1 MPRKKDEAP
10 TYDYNLYKI
19 PVEKHDAFVSFLEER
34 RFEEIPLKNELIKN
48 NCGFSFKLMF
58 CDKDNQKGSPWVKML
73 SACSECDLTQII
85 KIYGA
90 AFICKSKT
98 SCYVVSYGNAHFYL
112 SEYCEYNFGIEIA
125 ERLINLDSVKAQQN
139 VSNGG
144 KTSKMHVDYINAASL
159 SYHGG
164 EIPTYIK
171 GKSINAEEWGYSISC
186 GTSAQF
192 KWREKPTEIGRKL
205 AMIDAALNVNT
216 TISLPRLTALDDD
229 IDAEKIASLFQQLAK
244 AIDEY
249 DITKRNTD
257 FVNVP
262 SFYMVGTKL
271 VQNDSVGY
279 KLSCNQKHKDYDG
292 ELSINSIKTFILDK
306 KLNIYHDIK
315 DIKLSV
321 EYGNDQ
327 WTPYKP
333 LVEYLEFVTSDNFCL
348 RNAKWCS
355 FNNAYL
361 ERVMQD
367 VEMVQFINHN
377 NDIFSFSTDSLI
389 KYAKEKGVFVESEK
403 QPYET
408 YYNLKISENLNALL
422 IHPNSSPV
430 DETDNH
436 RYRYEICD
444 FVSGDKLYF
453 VKIGAPADFAYAV
466 DQAQLTLSKIE
477 NGHGKIIV
485 SPGEEIR
492 ATEFHLLL
500 IFDNRKTV
508 IGSWRDIFSIN
519 FLIHLIGLKQE
530 LNNTNIA
537 LIIDFVYQNN

>member
-1 MPRKKDEAP
+1 MSRKKDEAP

-19 PVEKHDAFVSFLEER
+19 PVEKHDTFVDFLKER
-34 RFEEIPLKNELIKN
+34 KFEDVPLKSELIKN
-48 NCGFSFKLMF
+48 DCGFSFELMF

-73 SACSECDLTQII
+73 SSCSEWDLTQNI

-90 AFICKSKT
+90 AFICKSDT

-125 ERLINLDSVKAQQN
+125 ERLIDLDSVKAQQN

-144 KTSKMHVDYINAASL
+144 KTSKMHIDYINGASL

-171 GKSINAEEWGYSISC
+171 GKSINAEEWGYSINC

-192 KWREKPTEIGRKL
+192 KWKEKPTEIGHKL
-205 AMIDAALNVNT
+205 ATIDAALNIKA

-229 IDAEKIASLFQQLAK
+229 IDAEKVESLYQQLAK
-244 AIDEY
+244 AIAEY
-249 DITKRNTD
+249 DITKKDTD

-279 KLSCNQKHKDYDG
+279 KLSCKQKHKEYNG
-292 ELSINSIKTFILDK
+292 ELSVGSIKTFISDK
-306 KLNIYHDIK
+306 KLNVYHDIT
-315 DIKLSV
+315 DIKMSV

-333 LVEYLEFVTSDNFCL
+333 LIEYLEFVTSDNFCL

-361 ERVMQD
+361 ERVMRD
-367 VEMVQFINHN
+367 VEMVPFVNHE
-377 NDIFSFSTDSLI
+377 NDILSFSTDDLI
-389 KYAKEKGVFVESEK
+389 KYAKEKEIFVESEK

-408 YYNLKISENLNALL
+408 YYNSKISESLNAFL
-422 IHPNSSPV
+422 IHPRTAPV
-430 DETDNH
+430 DETGNH

-444 FVSGDKLYF
+444 FVSEGKLYF
-453 VKIGAPADFAYAV
+453 VKIGAPSDFAYAV

-477 NGHGKIIV
+477 NGHGKITV
-485 SPGEEIR
+485 PSGEEIR
-492 ATEFHLLL
+492 AAEFHLLL
-500 IFDNRKTV
+500 IFNNRETIV
-508 IGSWRDIFSIN
+508 DSWKDVYSIN
-519 FLIHLIGLKQE
+519 FLIHLINLKQE

-537 LIIDFVYQNN
+537 LIVDFVYQKV